1 MSLLRTVLEVLD
13 HVTGQ
18 KKKKK
23 TDWKGRSLFI
33 LYTVFADM
41 IIYVKNHI
49 EYKYKMLLE

>member
-18 KKKKK
+18 KKKK

-49 EYKYKMLLE
+49 EYKHKMLLE

>member
-1 MSLLRTVLEVLD
+1 MLQAR
-13 HVTGQ
+13 Q

-41 IIYVKNHI
+41 IIYVKNHT
-49 EYKYKMLLE
+49 EYKHKMLLE